1 MKPRKADGSAHWAK
15 VMFGVVALVVVFGV
29 IAVLAG
35 VFDPP
40 LPRCPLPTTA
50 LTLAATTEE
59 QTTWLDPLPSG
70 AMGVRLTAMW
80 RDGEQDAGYGVLLGS
95 PESYVGVA
103 VSPLGYMTVWQ
114 SAENKTITLLPWQPW
129 VHVKRAALPNEFWFD
144 WHNGELTV
152 RLNREIAWQMP
163 FTGVAAGEL
172 QSGVWATTFGEPVTV
187 SFADQFVTCR

>member
-1 MKPRKADGSAHWAK
+1 
-15 VMFGVVALVVVFGV
+15 MFGSVALVVVFSV

-40 LPRCPLPTTA
+40 LPLAALPTTA

-59 QTTWLDPLPSG
+59 QTTWLDPLPNG
-70 AMGVRLTAMW
+70 ATGVRLTAMW

-114 SAENKTITLLPWQPW
+114 SAKIRPSRYCRGSRG
-129 VHVKRAALPNEFWFD
+129 VHVKRAALPNEFGLIGTMG
-144 WHNGELTV
+144 N
-152 RLNREIAWQMP
+152 
-163 FTGVAAGEL
+163 
-172 QSGVWATTFGEPVTV
+172 
-187 SFADQFVTCR
+187 